1 VVVGMPVVPSVGRV
15 AGCPSLVGALV
26 LVPIRFLLLTDRTGS
41 RWAEYKNGCGAGVP
55 VGLAGGVG
63 VAEVAV
69 GADIV
74 SRGKGCEWN
83 IHCRCS

>member
-1 VVVGMPVVPSVGRV
+1 
-15 AGCPSLVGALV
+15 LV

-63 VAEVAV
+63 VAEGEV
-69 GADIV
+69 
-74 SRGKGCEWN
+74 RGPLRKGTKR
-83 IHCRCS
+83 I